1 MCIWLGASGLPACFM
16 MLQSAWICARS
27 SVSVGAV
34 LIWLSLIKPP
44 QSSSVCVYFSTNPAC
59 RNLFQSTPAC
69 LCRSASV
76 SLVSLLSSIPLI
88 SRCLNLFQPVSINRN
103 VLKSSRLSS
112 QVNAR
117 SCKWYTCATY
127 RTIVSR
133 VHEVRPHII
142 PLSVNE
148 HGQPCGLNNF
158 YLFAI

>member
-1 MCIWLGASGLPACFM
+1 MTP
-16 MLQSAWICARS
+16 QSARIFTRS
-27 SVSVGAV
+27 SVSAGAV
-34 LIWLSLIKPP
+34 LLWLSLINPP
-44 QSSSVCVYFSTNPAC
+44 QSSSDSSVCVYFSTNPAC

-148 HGQPCGLNNF
+148 HGQPCRLNNF